1 MFPNKH
7 QPNAA
12 RWALRLATSC
22 SLFKRAL
29 ALKTRGIKNLLQH
42 LFYAKTKSKAMVAVI
57 ASVAMLVSACSI
69 HQRKDMVQKPN
80 PAMYFEIP
88 VTDMKR
94 AIAFYEKVF
103 GFDFQLEEIHG
114 NQMAFMPF
122 QLEGSGISGALAQ
135 GEIYK
140 PSLQGTLIY
149 LHAENIDNTLHE
161 AQLAGAKVLFPKT
174 KAGDYSYVAEIE
186 DSEGNRIGL
195 MEPLP

>member
-1 MFPNKH
+1 MASRCGLWPRRRQTTMQFSEPALSVAIKAMF
-7 QPNAA
+7 
-12 RWALRLATSC
+12 
-22 SLFKRAL
+22 
-29 ALKTRGIKNLLQH
+29 IKSLLQH
-42 LFYAKTKSKAMVAVI
+42 LFYAKTKSKALLAVM
-57 ASVAMLVSACSI
+57 ASVAIFLSACSL
-69 HQRKDMVQKPN
+69 HHRKDMVQKPN

-122 QLEGSGISGALAQ
+122 QLEGSGISGALAK

-140 PSLQGTLIY
+140 PSLDGTLIY
-149 LHAENIDNTLHE
+149 LHAESIDNTLHE

-174 KAGDYSYVAEIE
+174 KAGEYSYVAEIE

-195 MEPLP
+195 MQPLP